1 MSSNISGFQGV
12 NTPLQSMTN
21 GKYTLADYTKMN
33 TLFGARITALEKAV
47 AFNPNNVTISGYVN
61 VQPNASNSG
70 TLTTAGA
77 AQIGGNLQVAKALT
91 VTQNAFIGGSL
102 QVSGALSFASL
113 AVNTF
118 TSNTITNSGLTISN
132 TFSGNGALLT
142 GVLDGTKLPLA
153 GGTITGNL
161 NVNGYTTINGQFT
174 SDSNVTASDR
184 QISSSYFNFQG
195 TNNVPGYIG
204 RLYASTGGLV
214 LDFSSNPNGNFVFYT
229 NDGVNITN
237 PLTITPT
244 SVNVTGA
251 LNMGPY
257 NINSTGAIT
266 GLNFYGNASGLTNI
280 SVINTTTVASGP
292 TYFPLFTLN
301 GSTSTN
307 AVPYSSLNLSYLAST
322 NTLTVPNLSS
332 YGVISGDGSGLT
344 NIANAATA
352 TNVAYSGLT
361 GTVPT
366 WNQSTSGNAATA
378 SSVPYSGLTGT
389 VPTWNQ
395 NTTGNAATAT
405 TATTATNSGNIT
417 AGAAGQMLYQS
428 GASATSFT
436 ATGVAGQVLTSQGA
450 GTPTWTVPSVGLPL
464 TGGTMTGDIS
474 FTSATSAAKNYKRDL
489 YVEIDNNSP
498 NMTFIPL
505 TNSYSVHD
513 YLEIINS
520 NTVTINLQQFIPP
533 AVLYQ
538 DKMRRVTITKTTMAS
553 GDYVCSLLPPNSY
566 FFYTP
571 SQNGVASSSLPI
583 GVFSATYLI
592 SQNGGNKIILESLVK
607 L

>member
-77 AQIGGNLQVAKALT
+77 AQIGGNLQVNKALT

-161 NVNGYTTINGQFT
+161 TVNGSVTTNGQFT
-174 SDSNVTASDR
+174 SGSNVTASDR

-195 TNNVPGYIG
+195 TNNAPSYIG
-204 RLYASTGGLV
+204 RLYASTGGMV
-214 LDFSSNPNGNFVFYT
+214 LDFSSNPNGNFTFYA
-229 NDGVNITN
+229 NNGVNITN

-244 SVNVTGA
+244 SVDVTA
-251 LNMGPY
+251 TLNMGSY
-257 NINSTGAIT
+257 NINSAGAIT
-266 GLNFYGNASGLTNI
+266 GLNFYGNGSGLTNL
-280 SVINTTTVASGP
+280 SVINTTAVASGP

-307 AVPYSSLNLSYLAST
+307 AVPYSSLNLSYYATT

-332 YGVISGDGSGLT
+332 YGVISGNGSGLT

-366 WNQSTSGNAATA
+366 WNQSTTGNAATA
-378 SSVPYSGLTGT
+378 TNVAYSGLTG
-389 VPTWNQ
+389 VIPTWNQ
-395 NTTGNAATAT
+395 NTTGSAATAT
-405 TATTATNSGNIT
+405 TATTATNSVNKTG
-417 AGAAGQMLYQS
+417 GAAGQMLYQS
-428 GASATSFT
+428 GASTTSFT
-436 ATGVAGQVLTSQGA
+436 ATGVAGQVLTSQGSSA
-450 GTPTWTVPSVGLPL
+450 PTWTTASS
-464 TGGTMTGDIS
+464 GTSYS
-474 FTSATSAAKNYKRDL
+474 FTYYNTNGIVAMNSL
-489 YVEIDNNSP
+489 FLDNVIQMAPGNIITAYFISRVIGQRF
-498 NMTFIPL
+498 TFIR
-505 TNSYSVHD
+505 T
-513 YLEIINS
+513 
-520 NTVTINLQQFIPP
+520 TINLANGNSFSWQSGGLPYRVFTLDGTQTNLNVP
-533 AVLYQ
+533 AVYAA
-538 DKMRRVTITKTTMAS
+538 M
-553 GDYVCSLLPPNSY
+553 N
-566 FFYTP
+566 YTYATLQKIR
-571 SQNGVASSSLPI
+571 S
-583 GVFSATYLI
+583 VFLVVVSADINYSFDLI
-592 SQNGGNKIILESLVK
+592 EIS
-607 L
+607 